1 MNSKYFIILAG
12 VLLLGSSDLVMAASS
27 TGEGYLPYE
36 SWLIKLRTSLTGPVA
51 FSVSVIGIVSCGAT
65 LIFTGGEISRFMRS
79 LLYMVMVFTFLIG
92 ANSLI
97 TNFFEGAVIAGE
109 NVEEQELVD
118 YIEEAYRHFGDRVAD
133 PGAGELF
140 MYNELVQATV

>member
-1 MNSKYFIILAG
+1 MNNKYFFIMVGL
-12 VLLLGSSDLVMAASS
+12 LLLGSSDLVMAASS

-97 TNFFEGAVIAGE
+97 TNFFEGAVVAGE
-109 NVEEQELVD
+109 TVEEHELVD
-118 YIEEAYRHFGDRVAD
+118 YIEEAYRHCGEA
-133 PGAGELF
+133 GAMERHDDLR
-140 MYNELVQATV
+140 MYDELVRATV